1 MLLLFFNTSKIH
13 SNKIQTNKM
22 QNKLNKQNMTNNMT
36 TQMYITRIYR
46 LLYQNSMFDLGEASD
61 ILGLGDTNINMDYD
75 GQLDEEL
82 LGFLLNTEM
91 SEMEDVSA
99 SVTND
104 EAIRE
109 MAIAFEEDQKQ
120 PLPAVG
126 KQRFKTLTEEQLEEI
141 EAKRQSSST
150 KMKTKWGM
158 KILQGRSKPIIDHV
172 CKNLSN
178 NLKNK

>member
-1 MLLLFFNTSKIH
+1 
-13 SNKIQTNKM
+13 
-22 QNKLNKQNMTNNMT
+22 MTNNMT
-36 TQMYITRIYR
+36 TQMYITRTYR

-61 ILGLGDTNINMDYD
+61 LLGPGDTNINMDYD

-91 SEMEDVSA
+91 EDVTA
-99 SVTND
+99 SGTND

-126 KQRFKTLTEEQLEEI
+126 KQ
-141 EAKRQSSST
+141 S
-150 KMKTKWGM
+150 
-158 KILQGRSKPIIDHV
+158 
-172 CKNLSN
+172 
-178 NLKNK
+178 